1 LHWSIGLI
9 CTSAFF
15 DKMHF
20 FEIAAALAAL
30 SGSTEAMGLTV
41 FSRDLTLAQ
50 KMGINSGE
58 LLKRH
63 KSAHE
68 IAMERSYNTLHA
80 QYVSVW
86 VWLMLYLPILTRS
99 DSNRP

>member
-1 LHWSIGLI
+1 
-9 CTSAFF
+9 
-15 DKMHF
+15 MHF

-41 FSRDLTLAQ
+41 FSRDLTLAS

-58 LLKRH
+58 LLNRH

-68 IAMERSYNTLHA
+68 IAMERSYNITLHA

-86 VWLMLYLPILTRS
+86 VSLMLCLSILTRS